1 MTAFPD
7 CLGLTNPIPCR
18 ASYNGAVQTQIEP
31 VSDQALVMRMV
42 QGDEAA
48 VQALVDRH
56 GRTVHALAHSIL
68 RDAADAEE
76 IAADTFHQAWRTASS
91 FDPARASVSA
101 WLVMMAR
108 SRCLDRLRSRG
119 RGQGALLR
127 SAEPVEKLETVFVT
141 RIEDSPEFGVEASE
155 ASRLVR
161 CALEELSEPQRQ
173 VIELAYFGGLSQ
185 SEIAARLGVPLGTV
199 KTRTLLGMKRLRSVL
214 APLLR
219 EEEVA

>member
-1 MTAFPD
+1 M
-7 CLGLTNPIPCR
+7 
-18 ASYNGAVQTQIEP
+18 QTQIEP
-31 VSDQALVMRMV
+31 VSDQALITRMV

-56 GRTVHALAHSIL
+56 GKTVYALAHSIL
-68 RDAADAEE
+68 RDTADAEE
-76 IAADTFHQAWRTASS
+76 IAADTFLQAWRTANS

-101 WLVMMAR
+101 WLVMMTR

-119 RGQGALLR
+119 RGRGALMR
-127 SAEPVEKLETVFVT
+127 GAEPVEKLETLLVT
-141 RIEDSPEFGVEASE
+141 RIEDSPEFGLEASE
-155 ASRLVR
+155 ATRLVR
-161 CALEELSEPQRQ
+161 CALSELSEPQRQ

-214 APLLR
+214 SPLLR